1 MKVIPNPSY
10 LSQLLSVSKEQF
22 VVPSYQR
29 RYAWGHQQL
38 AALFDDIHMLKG
50 EDSHF
55 FGLVILHTEGHHGG
69 LNRLELVDGQ
79 QRITT
84 LTLLLRA
91 IELRYRDLG
100 RDDKADDI
108 RKALTCEDPMER
120 KHPKVVLGDLDNDDY
135 HALMTG
141 RDREKFSNE
150 RLRYALYYFNQ
161 RLGSFE
167 AKDLNQYYSKLTSEA
182 LTIRLDVPQAQDAYK
197 LFETINNRGL
207 RLTATD
213 IVKNFLLGHA
223 AKIDRGSG
231 LLGEVKDLW
240 SSTIIALDAA
250 DTDDFLRHFMCALMG
265 RKITKSQLVVE
276 FKKYY
281 LQHVKDTEMLG
292 EFEYYLDEGDEDE
305 EEEAVLTEPDDGD
318 EEGNERPAPAQS
330 ATPRIPMQT
339 FLKRIHAA
347 AVVYG
352 KVCRADFKDHR
363 VNRRIKDLHRILA
376 RPTYIFLMHYM
387 QRKDSVDVQVKVLG
401 LIATIMLRRHVCARR
416 TAENDDIFAKM
427 LPVLDKADVVTALR
441 GYLVDSEHFPDDA
454 EFQDSF
460 PKHELKG
467 RLVERARYILESIE
481 QYNTGGTYELS
492 VNPGSEVHLE
502 HIIPEKITTKRS
514 KRLYGDWQ
522 TYLGANAK
530 NLHKRYVHRIGN
542 MTLLAAPLN
551 IQASNNPYAAKK
563 KLYKKSN
570 IGLTKALATL
580 PSFNFKRVEKRGAD
594 LAGVALKIWSLK

>member
-1 MKVIPNPSY
+1 MKVIPNPSL

-38 AALFDDIHMLKG
+38 AALFDDINMMKG

-91 IELRYRDLG
+91 IELRYRSLG
-100 RDDKADDI
+100 REDKADDI
-108 RKALTCEDPMER
+108 RKSLTAEDPMEV
-120 KHPKVVLGDLDNDDY
+120 KHPKVVLGDLDNEDY
-135 HALMTG
+135 QALITG
-141 RDREKFSNE
+141 RERAQYSNP
-150 RLRYALYYFNQ
+150 RLSYALAFFIGRLEAFN
-161 RLGSFE
+161 
-167 AKDLNQYYSKLTSEA
+167 AKELNQYFSKLTSEA

-207 RLTATD
+207 RLTGTD

-231 LLGEVKDLW
+231 LLNEVKDLW
-240 SSTIIALDAA
+240 STTIIALDGA

-276 FKKYY
+276 FKKHY

-292 EFEYYLDEGDEDE
+292 EFEYYLDEGGE
-305 EEEAVLTEPDDGD
+305 EEEEEERLTEP
-318 EEGNERPAPAQS
+318 EEAEEENGS
-330 ATPRIPMQT
+330 AEPVKSNTITRVPMQA
-339 FLKRIHAA
+339 FMKQIRNAA
-347 AVVYG
+347 IAYG
-352 KVCRADFKDHR
+352 KVCRVDFKDHR

-387 QRKDSVDVQVKVLG
+387 QRKDPVDVQVKVLG
-401 LIATIMLRRHVCARR
+401 LLSTLMLRRHVCSRR
-416 TAENDDIFAKM
+416 TSENDDIFSKM
-427 LPVLDKADVVTALR
+427 TPVLNATDVVLALKKH
-441 GYLVDSEHFPDDA
+441 LAQSEHFPDDA
-454 EFQDSF
+454 DFQDSF
-460 PKHELKG
+460 PKHEMKG
-467 RLVERARYILESIE
+467 RLVERARYVLESIE
-481 QYNTGGTYELS
+481 QYNTGDTQELS

-514 KRLYGDWQ
+514 KKLYGDWQ

-530 NLHKRYVHRIGN
+530 NLHKRYVYRIGN
-542 MTLLAAPLN
+542 MTLLSAPLN
-551 IQASNNPYAAKK
+551 IKASNNPFAAKK
-563 KLYKKSN
+563 KLYKNSN
-570 IGLTKALATL
+570 IGLTKTLSTL
-580 PSFNFKRVEKRGAD
+580 PNFNFKRVEKRGAE
-594 LAGVALKIWSLK
+594 LGSIALKIWSLK